1 MIGIIEKRT
10 LLLLCPLNII
20 PILSGMCYYCR
31 HYIDEK
37 TEAQRASLLPPLS
50 HSHSGGKPEVFITV
64 NHTCVLNHYTMLVFR
79 KTTVLDLDFT

>member
-37 TEAQRASLLPPLS
+37 TEA
-50 HSHSGGKPEVFITV
+50 
-64 NHTCVLNHYTMLVFR
+64 
-79 KTTVLDLDFT
+79 